1 MAFNA
6 ASLASMTDRRR
17 YFTRVALDC
26 YRDNADRDYA
36 HARLAYQALLGNQ
49 FLWSSLH
56 CLEKYAKCICLL
68 NEVSSKEI
76 RHEVLRAINKVQA
89 ERKDLDI
96 ALSPKV
102 IEFIQRLERSGA
114 HDRYMGVDFFAEPED
129 LLMLDMSVFSIR
141 EFCFPKLTDEEL
153 AIAKQMHSD
162 SQVPPQH
169 RRLYSGWLERAIHTP
184 SDKAHSA
191 ITWNNAQLGKPIM
204 GSSDIPFGNF
214 MFARSPLSTGTPEL
228 LDELSGLI
236 RIPRE
241 IREACLREIT
251 GAG

>member
-1 MAFNA
+1 MTERRAYFN
-6 ASLASMTDRRR
+6 
-17 YFTRVALDC
+17 RVALGC

-76 RHEVLRAINKVQA
+76 SHEVLRAIKKVQT
-89 ERKDLDI
+89 ERKNLDI
-96 ALSPKV
+96 TLSPKV
-102 IEFIQRLERSGA
+102 IEFIQRLERCGA
-114 HDRYMGVDFFAEPED
+114 HDRYMGVGFFAEPED

-141 EFCFPKLTDEEL
+141 EYCFPRMTDEEL
-153 AIAKQMHSD
+153 SLVQQMNSD
-162 SQVPPQH
+162 GQVPPEH
-169 RRLYSGWLERAIHTP
+169 RRPYSGWLERVIHTP

-191 ITWNNAQLGKPIM
+191 ITWNNAQLGKSIFGGLDM
-204 GSSDIPFGNF
+204 AFGNW

-236 RIPRE
+236 RIPKD
-241 IREACLREIT
+241 IRESCLLEI
-251 GAG
+251 AGED